1 MIVLALLCLLVAAAL
16 ILFMLFVDPN
26 QSLSYSFFAGDFSTR
41 PLWVFV
47 AGAVTLL
54 LIVLAVD
61 FFRRGTRRT
70 VARRRE
76 IRQLRE
82 QSAAAPVATGYA
94 SGGQGGGH
102 GGGASAGHTGGQT
115 EETYV
120 RETRDG
126 RTEPTDRA

>member
-16 ILFMLFVDPN
+16 IVFMLFVDPN
-26 QSLSYSFFAGDFSTR
+26 QPLSYSFFAGQFNTR

-54 LIVLAVD
+54 LIVAALD
-61 FFRRGTRRT
+61 FFRRGTKRK

-76 IRQLRE
+76 IKQLR
-82 QSAAAPVATGYA
+82 QSAGSPA
-94 SGGQGGGH
+94 ST
-102 GGGASAGHTGGQT
+102 GHTGGGFAPGRGTDQGTGHT

-120 RETRDG
+120 RETR
-126 RTEPTDRA
+126 TEPTDRM